1 MPRAPR
7 NAADEFACINV
18 GNHYKGDSCVLC
30 HHRAV
35 CVRDGPSKDWRH
47 RGVDVLIF
55 GALQWNMEV
64 SNEWCS
70 VLVQI
75 LVGFVL
81 CGAPV
86 PCSHKNV
93 LFSLSSGPYHTPTV
107 LQLDVSPQHIVTGG
121 TNPNVLNDL
130 PIP

>member
-64 SNEWCS
+64 SNEHLQDQSGMRQKHATACDTS
-70 VLVQI
+70 ECYD
-75 LVGFVL
+75 L
-81 CGAPV
+81 C
-86 PCSHKNV
+86 
-93 LFSLSSGPYHTPTV
+93 
-107 LQLDVSPQHIVTGG
+107 
-121 TNPNVLNDL
+121 
-130 PIP
+130 